1 MIFLSSVLIL
11 FTLWYTAYPQ
21 LVTFDRYSCV
31 ESLYFCPAV
40 PCISHTDFVI
50 LSGVLRRKAII
61 NNSRHRNN
69 SLLQYL
75 SLLLIIHAN
84 DVNLNP
90 GPTHNDTVHDRD
102 YLCGTCDRLV
112 DWEDRGVNCEIG
124 IQQWMKPSTI
134 STPTV
139 MLYGPSLTWRET
151 ELCIL
156 VLTIGVM
163 CPMGKAWNN

>member
-1 MIFLSSVLIL
+1 MILLSSVLTL
-11 FTLWYTAYPQ
+11 FRLCYTAYPQ

-31 ESLYFCPAV
+31 ESLYFCPVV
-40 PCISHTDFVI
+40 PCISHTDFAI

-112 DWEDRGVNCEIG
+112 DWEDRGVKCLSRELPEHSHPIL
-124 IQQWMKPSTI
+124 Q
-134 STPTV
+134 PTRGYRAEYQ
-139 MLYGPSLTWRET
+139 LALHH
-151 ELCIL
+151 LQ
-156 VLTIGVM
+156 
-163 CPMGKAWNN
+163 